1 MDIKIIQGTLESLR
15 RQAEEVGTTA
25 ELAAVRSQEALWERL
40 LDEALERL
48 MEEDEE

>member
-1 MDIKIIQGTLESLR
+1 MDIKIIQETLESLR
-15 RQAEEVGTTA
+15 RQAEEVGTSA
-25 ELAAVRSQEALWERL
+25 ELAEVRVQEALWERF